1 MKTPEFKV
9 LPCVIC
15 TIGFNSYVA
24 SHKLF
29 FSRYR
34 KIAKLSNDEKEKQT
48 QINQIQI
55 KN

>member
-24 SHKLF
+24 GHKLF
-29 FSRYR
+29 FSSRR
-34 KIAKLSNDEKEKQT
+34 KIANLANDKKQPT
-48 QINQIQI
+48 QINKIQI